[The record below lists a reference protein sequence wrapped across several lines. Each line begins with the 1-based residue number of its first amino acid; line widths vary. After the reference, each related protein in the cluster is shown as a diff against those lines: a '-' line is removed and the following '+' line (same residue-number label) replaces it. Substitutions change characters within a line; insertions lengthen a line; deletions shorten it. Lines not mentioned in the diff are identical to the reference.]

1 MEVWLILWCATLLLT
16 NAEVDQKTNEVTE
29 KNNVHETFF
38 GNTSLVS
45 DTFKFVLSDGV
56 PVHGTVLTGAD
67 TDLDFKVIL
76 TFGDT
81 NANSV
86 TVWTAIDAQK
96 CDMRDLRGEVGLM
109 ATIVNNGNGA
119 NEACKNLAFQ
129 YASRTQR
136 GIGSFCNDKNARS
149 VAIPPVVF
157 EQDIT
162 PTISSDQKSFE
173 FEMNLASLQRQ
184 QNQNRNVNQ
193 QNMQALANNNPL
205 DQSGLMNLLDNTGS
219 DAVFRFTDV
228 KPLFTGLRFRLKVE
242 VALVDRRRAAV
253 CNRKSPSFS
262 IPLCQ
267 YITLLTTL
275 TNPGKTYLIEETFDL
290 GTLLLNEIGEQDWLK
305 EDGTFLIGENG
316 LACQVAPDPFVITLQ
331 DVGLGLGPKPA
342 GEYVAKASSVQKKA
356 FLSSFSKSLKNEID
370 NNCLPGGYKIDPK
383 SMANLEA
390 KSDKTDPHVVAVQGN
405 MYASAGKNPAGL
417 LDCVRIVDKK
427 MRQQNRTLKVND
439 FNLLIKKLWFRPGK
453 FECDE
458 EHEKYDAC
466 EGDKAPKAI
475 VQQRNTK
482 PMNRTTTVSAS
493 TLRVKGGG
501 GQRGG
506 ASTAKSI
513 WSNLEGDAA
522 ETFVLVLIVIATVL
536 LLALLLGFVVVKV
549 MQRFARTR
557 FYKMRE
563 QGANKGKDQALDE
576 IAGENQTDHDVNGAA
591 AAHVSHAASD
601 HQKFM
606 STLRNSGEIEL

>member
-1 MEVWLILWCATLLLT
+1 MKVWLILWCSTLLLA
-16 NAEVDQKTNEVTE
+16 NAQKTNEVKE

-45 DTFKFVLSDGV
+45 DTFRFVLNDGV

-81 NANSV
+81 NANSI
-86 TVWTAIDAQK
+86 TVWTAIDARK

-109 ATIVNNGNGA
+109 ATIVNSNGA
-119 NEACKNLAFQ
+119 NEACKNLALQ
-129 YASRTQR
+129 YAARTQR
-136 GIGSFCNDKNARS
+136 GVGSFCNDKNARS
-149 VAIPPVVF
+149 VAIPPIVF

-162 PTISSDQKSFE
+162 PTVSSDQKSFE

-184 QNQNRNVNQ
+184 QNQNRNQN
-193 QNMQALANNNPL
+193 QNMQTLTNNNPL
-205 DQSGLMNLLDNTGS
+205 DQSGLINILDNTGS

-228 KPLFTGLRFRLKVE
+228 KPLFTGLRFRLEVKVS
-242 VALVDRRRAAV
+242 LVDRRRAAV

-267 YITLLTTL
+267 YITIMTTL

-290 GTLLLNEIGEQDWLK
+290 GTLLLDEIGEQDWLNK
-305 EDGTFLIGENG
+305 DGTFLVGENG

-331 DVGLGLGPKPA
+331 DVGAGLGQKPA
-342 GEYVAKASSVQKKA
+342 GEFVSNASSVQKKA
-356 FLSSFSKSLKNEID
+356 FLDSFSKSLKNEID
-370 NNCLPGGYKIDPK
+370 SNCLPGGYKIDPK

-390 KSDKTDPHVVAVQGN
+390 KSDKTDPRVVTVHGN

-417 LDCVRIVDKK
+417 LGCVDIVRKK
-427 MRQQNRTLKVND
+427 MRKQNRTLKVNE

-466 EGDKAPKAI
+466 DGTKEPKAI
-475 VQQRNTK
+475 VQQRTTK
-482 PMNRTTTVSAS
+482 FMNRTTAARAS
-493 TLRVKGGG
+493 SVRVKGGAN
-501 GQRGG
+501 RRSR
-506 ASTAKSI
+506 STTEKSL
-513 WSNLEGDAA
+513 WSDLDGEKA

-536 LLALLLGFVVVKV
+536 LLALLSGFVVVKV
-549 MQRFARTR
+549 MQRCARTR

-563 QGANKGKDQALDE
+563 QNANKGKDQALDE
-576 IAGENQTDHDVNGAA
+576 IAGEKQADRDVNVAA
-591 AAHVSHAASD
+591 AAHVSHATADLQKLMSASG
-601 HQKFM
+601 
-606 STLRNSGEIEL
+606 NSEEIEL